1 MISLPQPDARRIGG
15 IAGIALIVSDLDA
28 AIAFYCTGLGFAF
41 VERSLDADSTDS
53 ATLTLSSAT
62 LRLDQPASP
71 GRPYPTGRSANDPWF
86 QHFAIRVADMDA
98 AYARLS
104 ARPFT
109 PISTSGP
116 QQLPSSSGSV
126 IAFKFRDPDGHP
138 LELLHYPGEPPSPDG
153 SPFLAIDHSAIAVSD
168 VEASIAFYRDWLGF
182 RLAERLVNQGQ
193 TQWRLDGLD
202 GAVVDIVVLT
212 PPAPGPH
219 LELLHYRSPAP
230 VVPLTD
236 VAPKDIAATRL
247 LVRTTAGG
255 RDLLI
260 DPDGHFLELVKSAA
274 SPAQT
279 DLPRHH

>member
-1 MISLPQPDARRIGG
+1 MISLPDPGVGRIEGV
-15 IAGIALIVSDLDA
+15 ALIVADLEA
-28 AIAFYCTGLGFAF
+28 AIGFYSEGLGFAL
-41 VERSLDADSTDS
+41 ERRSGAGAETS
-53 ATLTLSSAT
+53 ATLSLGGVT
-62 LRLDQPASP
+62 LRLNQPASP
-71 GRPYPTGRSANDPWF
+71 GRPYPAERSANDPWF

-104 ARPFT
+104 AQPFT

-116 QQLPSSSGSV
+116 QQLPASSGSV

-138 LELLHYPGEPPSPDG
+138 LELSHYPGEPPSHDG
-153 SPFLAIDHSAIAVSD
+153 SSPFLAIDHSAIAVSD
-168 VEASIAFYRDWLGF
+168 VEASITFYCDRLGF
-182 RLAERLVNQGQ
+182 RVAERLVNQGP

-230 VVPLTD
+230 VAPLD
-236 VAPKDIAATRL
+236 DIAPNDIAATRL
-247 LVRTTAGG
+247 LVSATANG
-255 RDLLI
+255 RNLLI
-260 DPDGHFLELVKSAA
+260 DTDGHISELVKSVR

-279 DLPRHH
+279 RLPFHH